1 MKLFITNKKEFED
14 NFNDLALTK
23 KMHIEAFN
31 ELKLSIDSNY
41 CIPLCL
47 TPSYDNDG
55 CAILDFINK
64 KDDIYFYQFTTTAK

>member
-14 NFNDLALTK
+14 NFNDLSLTR

-31 ELKLSIDSNY
+31 ELKLSIDSSFS
-41 CIPLCL
+41 IPLCL
-47 TPSYDNDG
+47 TPSYDDNG
-55 CAILDFINK
+55 CAILDFVNK